1 MIVSTDLIA
10 VWVIS
15 PWFPLD
21 PAHTVVYITLPGR
34 APTLQ
39 EAESF
44 MSSVLQKPEIEA
56 RVVRKVARRL
66 IPFLGLAYFVN
77 YLDRT
82 NIGLA
87 KLTMSE
93 ELGLTETMFG
103 LASGLFFIGYLLFE
117 MPSNLALHRFGARRW
132 IARIMLTWGIIAAAM
147 AFVPNAGS
155 LYALRML
162 LGIAEA
168 GFFPGVLLYLTL
180 WFPRAYR
187 VRLMGLFLLAL
198 PVSSA
203 LGAPLSSAIIQYWDG
218 LFGLSG
224 WRVMFLLE
232 GIPAVALAVVTWF
245 YLTDRPSQAK
255 WLEEDEK
262 VWLTY
267 ELESEASESGSHM
280 SVRRALTDSRVW
292 MLGLVYFGIT
302 YGLYS
307 LSFFLPSIVA
317 GFKKTFDTDFSLFT
331 TGLIVAVP
339 FAVGAVAMVLWS
351 RHSDRTGERIWH
363 VAIPTLIGA
372 VSIPVALYMQSPLT
386 TMIAVTVN
394 AVGVFCALPVFWYLP
409 STFLTGAGA
418 AAGIAV
424 VNSVGNTSGFGAPY
438 VTGWLFDA
446 TGNSRAG
453 LWVVGAVMLVA
464 VVLVLVL
471 RSRVS
476 PTRSAEDVGGE
487 VVAAHH

>member
-1 MIVSTDLIA
+1 
-10 VWVIS
+10 
-15 PWFPLD
+15 
-21 PAHTVVYITLPGR
+21 
-34 APTLQ
+34 
-39 EAESF
+39 

-117 MPSNLALHRFGARRW
+117 VPSNLALHRFGARQG

-155 LYALRML
+155 LYTLRML

-232 GIPAVALAVVTWF
+232 GIPAVVLAVVTWF

-255 WLEEDEK
+255 WLDEDEK
-262 VWLTY
+262 VWLTR
-267 ELESEASESGSHM
+267 ELESEAAESGSHM
-280 SVRRALTDSRVW
+280 SVGRALTDSRVW

-317 GFKKTFDTDFSLFT
+317 GFKKTFDTDFSLVT

-372 VSIPVALYMQSPLT
+372 VSIPIALYMQSPLT

-464 VVLVLVL
+464 AVLVLVL
-471 RSRVS
+471 RSRVT
-476 PTRSAEDVGGE
+476 PTRSVEDVGGE
-487 VVAAHH
+487 VVAAHR

>member
-1 MIVSTDLIA
+1 MPA
-10 VWVIS
+10 V
-15 PWFPLD
+15 
-21 PAHTVVYITLPGR
+21 TT
-34 APTLQ
+34 
-39 EAESF
+39 
-44 MSSVLQKPEIEA
+44 KPEIET
-56 RVVRKVARRL
+56 RVVKKVARRI
-66 IPFLGLAYFVN
+66 IPFLGVAYFVN

-87 KLTMSE
+87 KLTMSD

-117 MPSNLALHRFGARRW
+117 VPSNLALHKFGARRW
-132 IARIMLTWGIIAAAM
+132 IARIMVSWGIVAAAM
-147 AFVPNAGS
+147 AFVPTAGW
-155 LYALRML
+155 LYGLRIV

-168 GFFPGVLLYLTL
+168 GFFPGVLLYMTM

-187 VRLMGLFLLAL
+187 VRLMGLFMLAL

-224 WRVMFLLE
+224 WRVMFLFE
-232 GIPAVALAVVTWF
+232 GLPAIVLGVITWF
-245 YLTDRPSQAK
+245 YLTDRPSQAT
-255 WLEEDEK
+255 WLDDDEK
-262 VWLTY
+262 NWLTA
-267 ELESEASESGSHM
+267 ELESEGSSKSAHVTG
-280 SVRRALTDSRVW
+280 SVKRALTDARVW

-317 GFKKTFDTDFSLFT
+317 GFKKTFDTNFSLVT

-339 FAVGAVAMVLWS
+339 FAVGALAMVLWS
-351 RHSDRTGERIWH
+351 RHSDRTGERTWH

-372 VSIPVALYMQSPLT
+372 VSIPVALYMDSPFT

-409 STFLTGAGA
+409 SAFLTGAGA
-418 AAGIAV
+418 AAGIAII
-424 VNSVGNTSGFGAPY
+424 NSVGNLSGFGAPY
-438 VTGWLFDA
+438 VTGWLLDA
-446 TGNSRAG
+446 TGNARAG
-453 LWVVGAVMLVA
+453 LWVVGGVMMVA
-464 VVLVLVL
+464 VGLVLALHRRTVDH
-471 RSRVS
+471 STSSDAGAPVS
-476 PTRSAEDVGGE
+476 
-487 VVAAHH
+487 H

>member
-1 MIVSTDLIA
+1 
-10 VWVIS
+10 
-15 PWFPLD
+15 
-21 PAHTVVYITLPGR
+21 
-34 APTLQ
+34 
-39 EAESF
+39 

-117 MPSNLALHRFGARRW
+117 VPSNLALHRFGARRW

-155 LYALRML
+155 LYTLRML

-232 GIPAVALAVVTWF
+232 GIPAVVLAVVTWF

-255 WLEEDEK
+255 WLDEDEK
-262 VWLTY
+262 VWLTR
-267 ELESEASESGSHM
+267 ELESEAAESGSHM
-280 SVRRALTDSRVW
+280 SVGRALTDSRVW

-317 GFKKTFDTDFSLFT
+317 GFKKTFDTDFSLVT

-372 VSIPVALYMQSPLT
+372 VSIPIALYMQSPLT

-471 RSRVS
+471 RSRVT
-476 PTRSAEDVGGE
+476 PTRSVEDIGGE
-487 VVAAHH
+487 VVAVHR

>member
-1 MIVSTDLIA
+1 M
-10 VWVIS
+10 
-15 PWFPLD
+15 
-21 PAHTVVYITLPGR
+21 PAD
-34 APTLQ
+34 AP
-39 EAESF
+39 
-44 MSSVLQKPEIEA
+44 KPEIET
-56 RVVRKVARRL
+56 RVVKKVARRI

-87 KLTMSE
+87 KLTMSD

-117 MPSNLALHRFGARRW
+117 VPSNLALHRFGARRW
-132 IARIMLTWGIIAAAM
+132 IARIMLTWGVIAAGM
-147 AFVPNAGS
+147 AFVPTAGW
-155 LYALRML
+155 LYGLRIL

-168 GFFPGVLLYLTL
+168 GFFPGVLLYMTM

-198 PVSSA
+198 PISSA

-224 WRVMFLLE
+224 WRVMFLVE
-232 GIPAVALAVVTWF
+232 GLPAVLLAVVTWF
-245 YLTDRPSQAK
+245 YLTDRPAQAK
-255 WLEEDEK
+255 WLDDDEK
-262 VWLTY
+262 AWLTA
-267 ELESEASESGSHM
+267 ELESEDSAKGGHVSGS
-280 SVRRALTDSRVW
+280 VTRALRDARVW

-317 GFKKTFDTDFSLFT
+317 GFKQTFDTDFSLVT

-351 RHSDRTGERIWH
+351 RHSDRTGERTWH
-363 VAIPTLIGA
+363 VAIPTLVGA
-372 VSIPVALYMQSPLT
+372 VSIPFALYMDSPFT
-386 TMIAVTVN
+386 TMLAVTVN

-418 AAGIAV
+418 AAGIAII
-424 VNSVGNTSGFGAPY
+424 NSVGNMSGFGAPY
-438 VTGWLFDA
+438 VTGWLLDT
-446 TGNSRAG
+446 TGNARAG
-453 LWVVGAVMLVA
+453 LWVVGAVMLLAVA
-464 VVLVLVL
+464 LVLIL
-471 RSRVS
+471 RGRVGAR
-476 PTRSAEDVGGE
+476 PGP
-487 VVAAHH
+487 VAAPREESMRTR

>member
-1 MIVSTDLIA
+1 
-10 VWVIS
+10 
-15 PWFPLD
+15 
-21 PAHTVVYITLPGR
+21 
-34 APTLQ
+34 
-39 EAESF
+39 

-117 MPSNLALHRFGARRW
+117 VPSNLALHRFGARRW

-232 GIPAVALAVVTWF
+232 GIPAVVLAVVTWF
-245 YLTDRPSQAK
+245 YLTDRPSQANGWTRTK
-255 WLEEDEK
+255 R
-262 VWLTY
+262 
-267 ELESEASESGSHM
+267 SGSLVNSNPRRPNPVPIM
-280 SVRRALTDSRVW
+280 ARFGRALTDSRVW

-317 GFKKTFDTDFSLFT
+317 GFKKTFDTDFSLVT

-372 VSIPVALYMQSPLT
+372 VSIPIALYMQSPLT

-471 RSRVS
+471 RSRVT
-476 PTRSAEDVGGE
+476 PTRSVEDVGGE
-487 VVAAHH
+487 VVAAHR

>member
-1 MIVSTDLIA
+1 MPA
-10 VWVIS
+10 V
-15 PWFPLD
+15 
-21 PAHTVVYITLPGR
+21 TT
-34 APTLQ
+34 
-39 EAESF
+39 
-44 MSSVLQKPEIEA
+44 KPEIET
-56 RVVRKVARRL
+56 RVVKKVARRI

-87 KLTMSE
+87 KLTMSD

-117 MPSNLALHRFGARRW
+117 VPSNLALHKFGARRW
-132 IARIMLTWGIIAAAM
+132 IARIMVSWGIVAAAM
-147 AFVPNAGS
+147 ALVPTAGW
-155 LYALRML
+155 LYGLRIV

-168 GFFPGVLLYLTL
+168 GFFPGVLLYMTM

-187 VRLMGLFLLAL
+187 VRLMGLFMLAL

-224 WRVMFLLE
+224 WRVMFLFE
-232 GIPAVALAVVTWF
+232 GLPAIVLGVITWF
-245 YLTDRPSQAK
+245 YLTDRPSQAAWLDDDEKK
-255 WLEEDEK
+255 WL
-262 VWLTY
+262 TA
-267 ELESEASESGSHM
+267 ELESEGSSKSAHVTG
-280 SVRRALTDSRVW
+280 SVKRALTDSRVW

-317 GFKKTFDTDFSLFT
+317 GFKKTFDTDFSLVT

-339 FAVGAVAMVLWS
+339 FAVGALAMVLWS
-351 RHSDRTGERIWH
+351 RHSDRTGERTWH
-363 VAIPTLIGA
+363 VAIPTLLGA
-372 VSIPVALYMQSPLT
+372 VSIPVALYMDSPFT

-409 STFLTGAGA
+409 SAFLTGAGA
-418 AAGIAV
+418 AAGIAII
-424 VNSVGNTSGFGAPY
+424 NSVGNLSGFGAPY
-438 VTGWLFDA
+438 VTGWLLDA
-446 TGNSRAG
+446 TGNARAG
-453 LWVVGAVMLVA
+453 LWVVGGVMMVA
-464 VVLVLVL
+464 VGLVLALHRRTVDD
-471 RSRVS
+471 STSSDMGAPVS
-476 PTRSAEDVGGE
+476 
-487 VVAAHH
+487 H

>member
-1 MIVSTDLIA
+1 MPA
-10 VWVIS
+10 VTS
-15 PWFPLD
+15 
-21 PAHTVVYITLPGR
+21 
-34 APTLQ
+34 
-39 EAESF
+39 
-44 MSSVLQKPEIEA
+44 KPEIET
-56 RVVRKVARRL
+56 RVVKKVARRI

-87 KLTMSE
+87 KLTMSD

-117 MPSNLALHRFGARRW
+117 VPSNLALHKFGARRW
-132 IARIMLTWGIIAAAM
+132 IARIMVSWGIVAAAM
-147 AFVPNAGS
+147 AFVPTAGW
-155 LYALRML
+155 LYGLRIL

-168 GFFPGVLLYLTL
+168 GFFPGVLLYMTM

-187 VRLMGLFLLAL
+187 VRLMGLFMLAL

-203 LGAPLSSAIIQYWDG
+203 LGAPLSSAIIQYLDG

-232 GIPAVALAVVTWF
+232 GIPAILLGVITWF

-255 WLEEDEK
+255 WLTVDEK
-262 VWLTY
+262 AWLTA
-267 ELESEASESGSHM
+267 ELESEDAVKGGHISGS
-280 SVRRALTDSRVW
+280 VKRALGDVRVW
-292 MLGLVYFGIT
+292 MLGLIYFGIT

-317 GFKKTFDTDFSLFT
+317 GFKQTFDTDFSLVT

-351 RHSDRTGERIWH
+351 RHSDRTGERTWH

-372 VSIPVALYMQSPLT
+372 ISIPIALYMDSPFT

-418 AAGIAV
+418 AAGIAII
-424 VNSVGNTSGFGAPY
+424 NSVGNTSGFGAPY
-438 VTGWLFDA
+438 VTGWLLDA
-446 TGNSRAG
+446 TGNAKAG
-453 LWVVGAVMLVA
+453 LWVVGGVMLMA
-464 VVLVLVL
+464 VVLVIAL
-471 RSRVS
+471 RSHMGV
-476 PTRSAEDVGGE
+476 RSESNTE
-487 VVAAHH
+487 VPVAH

>member
-1 MIVSTDLIA
+1 M
-10 VWVIS
+10 
-15 PWFPLD
+15 
-21 PAHTVVYITLPGR
+21 PAIT
-34 APTLQ
+34 T
-39 EAESF
+39 
-44 MSSVLQKPEIEA
+44 KPEIET
-56 RVVRKVARRL
+56 RVVKKVARRI
-66 IPFLGLAYFVN
+66 IPFLGVAYFVN

-87 KLTMSE
+87 KLTMSD

-117 MPSNLALHRFGARRW
+117 VPSNLALHKFGARRW
-132 IARIMLTWGIIAAAM
+132 IARIMVSWGIVAAAM
-147 AFVPNAGS
+147 AFVPTAGW
-155 LYALRML
+155 LYGLRIV

-168 GFFPGVLLYLTL
+168 GFFPGVLLYMTM

-187 VRLMGLFLLAL
+187 VRLMGLFMLAL

-224 WRVMFLLE
+224 WRVMFLFE
-232 GIPAVALAVVTWF
+232 GLPAIVLGVITWF
-245 YLTDRPSQAK
+245 YLTDRPSQAT
-255 WLEEDEK
+255 WLDDEK
-262 VWLTY
+262 SWLTA
-267 ELESEASESGSHM
+267 ELESEGSSKSAHITG
-280 SVRRALTDSRVW
+280 SVKRALTDARVW

-317 GFKKTFDTDFSLFT
+317 GFKKTFDTDFSLVT

-339 FAVGAVAMVLWS
+339 FAVGALAMVLWS
-351 RHSDRTGERIWH
+351 RHSDRTGERTWH

-372 VSIPVALYMQSPLT
+372 VSIPVALYMDSPFT

-409 STFLTGAGA
+409 SAFLTGAGA
-418 AAGIAV
+418 AAGIAII
-424 VNSVGNTSGFGAPY
+424 NSVGNLSGFGAPY
-438 VTGWLFDA
+438 VTGWLIDA
-446 TGNSRAG
+446 TGNARAG
-453 LWVVGAVMLVA
+453 LWVVGGVMMVA
-464 VVLVLVL
+464 VGLALALHRRTVGD
-471 RSRVS
+471 STS
-476 PTRSAEDVGGE
+476 SDVK
-487 VVAAHH
+487 ASIAH

>member
-1 MIVSTDLIA
+1 M
-10 VWVIS
+10 
-15 PWFPLD
+15 
-21 PAHTVVYITLPGR
+21 PAIT
-34 APTLQ
+34 T
-39 EAESF
+39 
-44 MSSVLQKPEIEA
+44 KPEIET
-56 RVVRKVARRL
+56 RVVKKVARRI
-66 IPFLGLAYFVN
+66 IPFLGVAYFVN

-87 KLTMSE
+87 KLTMSD

-117 MPSNLALHRFGARRW
+117 VPSNLALHKFGARRW
-132 IARIMLTWGIIAAAM
+132 IARIMVSWGIVAAAM
-147 AFVPNAGS
+147 AFVPTAGW
-155 LYALRML
+155 LYGLRIV

-168 GFFPGVLLYLTL
+168 GFFPGVLLYMTM

-187 VRLMGLFLLAL
+187 VRLMGLFMLAL

-224 WRVMFLLE
+224 WRVMFLFE
-232 GIPAVALAVVTWF
+232 GLPAIVLGVITWF
-245 YLTDRPSQAK
+245 YLTDRPSQAT
-255 WLEEDEK
+255 WLDDDEK
-262 VWLTY
+262 NWLTA
-267 ELESEASESGSHM
+267 ELESEGSSTSAHVTG
-280 SVRRALTDSRVW
+280 SVKRALTDVRVW

-317 GFKKTFDTDFSLFT
+317 GFKKTFDTDFSLVT

-339 FAVGAVAMVLWS
+339 FAVGALAMVLWS
-351 RHSDRTGERIWH
+351 RHSDRTGERTWH

-372 VSIPVALYMQSPLT
+372 VSIPVALYMDSPFT

-409 STFLTGAGA
+409 SAFLTGAGA
-418 AAGIAV
+418 AAGIAII
-424 VNSVGNTSGFGAPY
+424 NSVGNLSGFGAPY
-438 VTGWLFDA
+438 VTGWLLDA
-446 TGNSRAG
+446 TGNAKAG
-453 LWVVGAVMLVA
+453 LWVVGGVMMVA
-464 VVLVLVL
+464 VGLVLALHRRTVGN
-471 RSRVS
+471 STS
-476 PTRSAEDVGGE
+476 SDVGAP
-487 VVAAHH
+487 VSH

>member
-1 MIVSTDLIA
+1 M
-10 VWVIS
+10 
-15 PWFPLD
+15 
-21 PAHTVVYITLPGR
+21 PAIT
-34 APTLQ
+34 T
-39 EAESF
+39 
-44 MSSVLQKPEIEA
+44 KPEIET
-56 RVVRKVARRL
+56 RVVKKVARRI
-66 IPFLGLAYFVN
+66 IPFLGVAYFVN

-87 KLTMSE
+87 KLTMSD

-117 MPSNLALHRFGARRW
+117 VPSNLALHKFGARRW
-132 IARIMLTWGIIAAAM
+132 IARIMVSWGIVAAAM
-147 AFVPNAGS
+147 AFVPTAGW
-155 LYALRML
+155 LYGLRIV

-168 GFFPGVLLYLTL
+168 GFFPGVLLYMTM

-187 VRLMGLFLLAL
+187 VRLMGLFMLAL

-224 WRVMFLLE
+224 WRVMFLFE
-232 GIPAVALAVVTWF
+232 GLPAIVLGVITWF
-245 YLTDRPSQAK
+245 YLTDRPSQAT
-255 WLEEDEK
+255 WLDDDEK
-262 VWLTY
+262 SWLTA
-267 ELESEASESGSHM
+267 ELESEGSSKSAHITG
-280 SVRRALTDSRVW
+280 SVKRALTDARVW

-317 GFKKTFDTDFSLFT
+317 GFKKTFDTDFSLVT

-339 FAVGAVAMVLWS
+339 FAVGALAMVLWS
-351 RHSDRTGERIWH
+351 RHSDRTGERTWH

-372 VSIPVALYMQSPLT
+372 VSIPVALYMDSPFT

-409 STFLTGAGA
+409 SAFLTGAGA
-418 AAGIAV
+418 AAGIAII
-424 VNSVGNTSGFGAPY
+424 NSVGNLSGFGAPY
-438 VTGWLFDA
+438 VTGWLIDA
-446 TGNSRAG
+446 TGNARAG
-453 LWVVGAVMLVA
+453 LWVVGGVMMVA
-464 VVLVLVL
+464 VGLALALHRRTVGD
-471 RSRVS
+471 STS
-476 PTRSAEDVGGE
+476 SDVK
-487 VVAAHH
+487 ASIAH